1 MYVLFSFLQVQFN
14 VMIYT
19 AVLPSY
25 ITTYF
30 RHVSTGPILS
40 FPMPRLPPIQDLPPQ
55 IQTSFMLPEQF
66 LNSDPTNGG
75 TALQNGVVNRP
86 ISLSFSA
93 SISSDAS
100 LLPLANPLRART
112 SSAPLFYSGE
122 NSTSSVELTS
132 EDQTIVED
140 PLRQILDIENM
151 PLKRYVLD
159 STLIESEKD
168 STPPGFLVPMGRLES
183 LSERSLAMHL
193 HRSFQIVLASQ
204 EAMWEELKDRIRNRK
219 NELLPFGWDDDE
231 ELEELQSRKKFEK
244 LVERYQS

>member
-1 MYVLFSFLQVQFN
+1 M
-14 VMIYT
+14 
-19 AVLPSY
+19 LPSY

-55 IQTSFMLPEQF
+55 IHTSFMLPEQL
-66 LNSDPTNGG
+66 LNSDPAHGG
-75 TALQNGVVNRP
+75 IPHQNDVVNRP
-86 ISLSFSA
+86 PSLSFS
-93 SISSDAS
+93 SSLSTGTS
-100 LLPLANPLRART
+100 LSNLSNPIRT
-112 SSAPLFYSGE
+112 RTTSAPLFYSGE
-122 NSTSSVELTS
+122 NSISPAELTL
-132 EDQTIVED
+132 EDQTIIKE
-140 PLRQILDIENM
+140 PSRQILDIENM
-151 PLKRYVLD
+151 PLKRYALD

-168 STPPGFLVPMGRLES
+168 STPPGFLVPMDRLES

-193 HRSFQIVLASQ
+193 HRSFQIIMASQ

-219 NELLPFGWDDDE
+219 DELLPFGWDDDE